1 MLMFAMSTSIVIFSI
16 YKRHSRSKRKRDE
29 YYRDCWVSM
38 RTGFLPERNLERLS
52 SRFDAWDEIGEVL
65 ADLNQTG
72 KIQEEVEK
80 MPLLDVDLI
89 QDCDELRRAYVLLG
103 MILQSYCK
111 KSKCTTV
118 PRQLAVPYVIFF
130 ELTYVKNSNS
140 FACTDGQKYAR
151 NVWISGLSLLQ
162 RGLICGTS
170 GKSIRNDRCVSKT

>member
-1 MLMFAMSTSIVIFSI
+1 
-16 YKRHSRSKRKRDE
+16 
-29 YYRDCWVSM
+29 M

-103 MILQSYCK
+103 MILQIYC
-111 KSKCTTV
+111 
-118 PRQLAVPYVIFF
+118 
-130 ELTYVKNSNS
+130 
-140 FACTDGQKYAR
+140 
-151 NVWISGLSLLQ
+151 
-162 RGLICGTS
+162 
-170 GKSIRNDRCVSKT
+170 